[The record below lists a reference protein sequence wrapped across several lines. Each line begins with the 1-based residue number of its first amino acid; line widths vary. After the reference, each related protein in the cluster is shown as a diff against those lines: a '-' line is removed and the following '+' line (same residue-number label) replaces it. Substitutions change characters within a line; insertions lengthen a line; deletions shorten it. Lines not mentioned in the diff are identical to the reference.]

1 MEALKEFDIEE
12 LLKRQAML
20 DKKFDEKKTL
30 RGRSQIRTYIAYFTE
45 LGTGTGTQERMELLE
60 KSH

>member
-1 MEALKEFDIEE
+1 MEALKTFDIEE

-30 RGRSQIRTYIAYFTE
+30 RKRKQNNSSNANH
-45 LGTGTGTQERMELLE
+45 
-60 KSH
+60 K

>member
-1 MEALKEFDIEE
+1 MEALKKFDMDE

-30 RGRSQIRTYIAYFTE
+30 
-45 LGTGTGTQERMELLE
+45 
-60 KSH
+60 KK